1 MTERGAAKMVRNFP
15 IQDTRTIWPGC
26 LLSSQYNDVT
36 DGLGS
41 DLVADVRIDGDLCHR
56 VLRAYGCKEDF
67 VSDGLEG

>member
-1 MTERGAAKMVRNFP
+1 MVPNFP

-26 LLSSQYNDVT
+26 LLSSQYNEVT

-41 DLVADVRIDGDLCHR
+41 DPVAAVRIDGDLCRR